1 MIYTPPYVFKVM
13 MDILSDIAGRIKK
26 AIALIPDAE
35 TRGKEICVGMDGTP
49 TTHIDKIAE
58 NVVLGYIQE
67 KKVPLNVLSEEIGF
81 VDNGAKETL
90 VLDPIDGTTNSVIGV
105 PLYTVSMAIGKK
117 SLKDVHTA
125 YIENL
130 VTGDRY
136 TAEKGKGAYLN
147 GKRIHAKKRSDPDHM
162 MMMIYM
168 GNGSHPDSF
177 ALAKRMKSS
186 RAYGCASI
194 EMALVATGAADGFL
208 MNAENNM
215 RSIRVI
221 DIAASYLILKEAGGE
236 VYNLD
241 GTQFDMPFDLDHRSN
256 FLAVGNRDVY
266 DMVIF
271 GPHGLGKKHK
281 HKYGI
286 TANMSIPIA
295 ADVTKRVLKALKGEE
310 VILEKDIAAALGKTG
325 CPIAEMDVDILIT
338 VGGDGTILRAMQKN
352 NASIFG
358 VNAGGIGFL
367 AEIPVEK
374 IEEGIARL
382 RAGKYRVDERLK
394 LQTVFNGKRMADA
407 VNEAV
412 IHTDS
417 VAKIRQ
423 FRVYVDGRLATDIR
437 ADGVIISTPT
447 GSTCYAMSVGSPIVD
462 PRVNA
467 LVMVPMAAF
476 KFAARPIVI
485 PTSSKITV
493 ELTMDKG
500 CLLVVDGQ
508 EEYPIPGHSKLEF
521 TMSSNYGRFIRF
533 DDDFYSRIHEKL
545 ESGL

>member
-1 MIYTPPYVFKVM
+1 M
-13 MDILSDIAGRIKK
+13 MNILDEIAERIRN
-26 AIALIPDAE
+26 AIRLIPDPDA
-35 TRGKEICVGMDGTP
+35 RGKEICMGMDGTP
-49 TTHIDKIAE
+49 TTQIDKIAE
-58 NVVLGYIQE
+58 NTVLSYLQE
-67 KKVPLNVLSEEIGF
+67 NNIELNVLSEEIGF
-81 VDNGAKETL
+81 VDNGYKDTL

-105 PLYTVSMAIGKK
+105 PLYTVSMAIGKR

-125 YIENL
+125 FIKNL
-130 VTGDRY
+130 VTGDTY

-147 GKRIHAKKRSDPDHM
+147 GKRIRTKKRSDPNKM
-162 MMMIYM
+162 LMMIYM

-177 ALAKRMKSS
+177 ALAKRVKSS

-194 EMALVATGAADGFL
+194 EMVLVATGAADGFL
-208 MNAENNM
+208 MNAENNR

-221 DIAASYLILKEAGGE
+221 DIAASYLILKEAGGDIFH
-236 VYNLD
+236 LD
-241 GTQFDMPFDLDHRSN
+241 GTEFDMPFDLDHRAN
-256 FLAVGNRDVY
+256 FLAVGNKDVY
-266 DMVIF
+266 DIVMF
-271 GPHGLGKKHK
+271 GRNG
-281 HKYGI
+281 KYGSKYRYGI
-286 TANMSIPIA
+286 YANMSLPNSV
-295 ADVTKRVLKALKGEE
+295 DVTKRVLNALGDEKI
-310 VILEKDIAAALGKTG
+310 ILEKEIADALGMKG
-325 CPIAEMDVDILIT
+325 KRIDKMDIDILIT
-338 VGGDGTILRAMQKN
+338 VGGDGTILRGMQKN

-358 VNAGGIGFL
+358 VNAGGVGFL
-367 AEIPVEK
+367 AEIPTEK

-382 RAGKYRVDERLK
+382 KEGNYRIDERLK
-394 LQTVFNGKRMADA
+394 LQTTFNGKRMADA

-423 FRVYVDGRLATDIR
+423 FRVYVDDHLATDIR
-437 ADGVIISTPT
+437 ADGIIIATPT
-447 GSTCYAMSVGSPIVD
+447 GSTCYAMSVGSPIID

-493 ELTMDKG
+493 ELVDKS
-500 CLLVVDGQ
+500 CLLVIDGQ
-508 EEYPIPGHSKLEF
+508 EEYGIPRSSKLEF
-521 TMSSNYGRFIRF
+521 SMSSDYGRFIRF

>member
-1 MIYTPPYVFKVM
+1 M
-13 MDILSDIAGRIKK
+13 MEILSEIAERIRN
-26 AIALIPDAE
+26 AICLIPDAE
-35 TRGKEICVGMDGTP
+35 TRGKEICIGMDGTP
-49 TTHIDKIAE
+49 TTQIDKIAE
-58 NVVLGYIQE
+58 NVVLAYIQE
-67 KKVPLNVLSEEIGF
+67 KNIPLNVLSEEIGL
-81 VDNGAKETL
+81 VDNGADEVL
-90 VLDPIDGTTNSVIGV
+90 VLDPIDGTSNSIMGV
-105 PLYTVSMAIGKK
+105 PLYTVSMAIGKN

-130 VTGDRY
+130 VTRDKY
-136 TAEKGKGAYLN
+136 TAENGKGAYLN
-147 GKRIHAKKRSDPDHM
+147 GVRIHARKRSNPDRL

-168 GNGSHPDSF
+168 GNGAHPNSF
-177 ALAKRMKSS
+177 ALAKRVKSS

-208 MNAENNM
+208 MNSENNQ

-236 VYNLD
+236 IYNLD
-241 GTQFDMPFDLDHRSN
+241 GTEFDMPFDLEHRSN
-256 FLAVGNRDVY
+256 FLAVANREVY
-266 DMVIF
+266 EMVMGHF
-271 GPHGLGKKHK
+271 GKYRHK
-281 HKYGI
+281 HRYGI
-286 TANMSIPIA
+286 YANMSIPIA
-295 ADVTKRVLKALKGEE
+295 VKTAKRVMKALKGEDM
-310 VILEKDIAAALGKTG
+310 ILEKEIAAALGMEGT
-325 CPIAEMDVDILIT
+325 PIGEMDVDIMVT
-338 VGGDGTILRAMQKN
+338 VGGDGTILRAMQNN

-358 VNAGGIGFL
+358 VNAGGVGFL
-367 AEIPVEK
+367 AEIPVDR
-374 IEEGIARL
+374 IDEGIARV
-382 RAGKYRVDERLK
+382 REGKFRIDERLK
-394 LQTVFNGKRMADA
+394 LQTVFNGKRLADA

-412 IHTDS
+412 IHTDT

-423 FRVYVDGRLATDIR
+423 FKIYVDDHLAADLR

-447 GSTCYAMSVGSPIVD
+447 GSTCYAMSVGSPIID
-462 PRVNA
+462 PHVNA

-500 CLLVVDGQ
+500 CVLVLDGQ
-508 EEYPIPGHSKLEF
+508 EEHNIPGQSKIEF
-521 TMSSNYGRFIRF
+521 SMSSNYGRFVRF

>member
-1 MIYTPPYVFKVM
+1 M
-13 MDILSDIAGRIKK
+13 MTTMNILSEIAGRIRN
-26 AIALIPDAE
+26 AIRLIPDAE

-58 NVVLGYIQE
+58 NIVLGYIQE
-67 KKVPLNVLSEEIGF
+67 KNVRLNVLSEEIGF
-81 VDNGAKETL
+81 VDNGADETL
-90 VLDPIDGTTNSVIGV
+90 VLDPIDGTTNSVMGV
-105 PLYTVSMAIGKK
+105 PLYTVSMAIGRS
-117 SLKDVHTA
+117 SLRDVHTA

-136 TAEKGKGAYLN
+136 TAEKGKGAYHN
-147 GKRIHAKKRSDPDHM
+147 GKRIRAKERSDPDNM

-168 GNGSHPDSF
+168 GNGAHPDSF
-177 ALAKRMKSS
+177 ALAKHVKSS

-194 EMALVATGAADGFL
+194 EMVLVATGAADGFL
-208 MNAENNM
+208 MNAENNR

-221 DIAASYLILKEAGGE
+221 DIAASYLILKEAGGD

-241 GTQFDMPFDLDHRSN
+241 GTAFDMPFDLDQRSN
-256 FLAVGNRDVY
+256 FLAVGNKDVY
-266 DMVIF
+266 DMAIF
-271 GPHGLGKKHK
+271 GPHHGIRHR

-286 TANMSIPIA
+286 YANTSIPIA
-295 ADVTKRVLKALKGEE
+295 AKVTKRVLKALKGEN
-310 VILEKDIAAALGKTG
+310 VIIEKDIADVIGKKG

-358 VNAGGIGFL
+358 VNAGGVGFL
-367 AEIPVEK
+367 AEIPVHK

-382 RAGKYRVDERLK
+382 REGRYRIDERLK
-394 LQTVFNGKRMADA
+394 LQTVFNGRRMADA

-423 FRVYVDGRLATDIR
+423 FRVYVDGRLATDLR

-447 GSTCYAMSVGSPIVD
+447 GSTCYAMSVGSPIID

-508 EEYPIPGHSKLEF
+508 EEYSIPGASKLEF
-521 TMSSNYGRFIRF
+521 TMSSDYGRFIRF

>member
-1 MIYTPPYVFKVM
+1 M
-13 MDILSDIAGRIKK
+13 MMNILSEIACRIRN

-35 TRGKEICVGMDGTP
+35 TRGKEICVGRDGTP

-58 NVVLGYIQE
+58 NIVLAYLQE
-67 KKVPLNVLSEEIGF
+67 KNIPLNVLSEEIGF
-81 VDNGAKETL
+81 VDNGAEETL

-105 PLYTVSMAIGKK
+105 PLYTVSMAIGKTA
-117 SLKDVHTA
+117 LRDVHTA
-125 YIENL
+125 FVENL

-147 GKRIHAKKRSDPDHM
+147 GNRIHAKKRSVHDSM
-162 MMMIYM
+162 MMMIYL
-168 GNGSHPDSF
+168 GNGAHPDSF

-208 MNAENNM
+208 MNAENNR

-221 DIAASYLILKEAGGE
+221 DIAASYLLVKEAGGE
-236 VYNLD
+236 IYNLD
-241 GTQFDMPFDLDHRSN
+241 GTEFDMPFDLDHRSN

-266 DMVIF
+266 DLVMF
-271 GPHGLGKKHK
+271 GPHGLAKKHK
-281 HKYGI
+281 HRYGI
-286 TANMSIPIA
+286 YANMSIPISVG
-295 ADVTKRVLKALKGEE
+295 VTRRVLNALAGED
-310 VILEKDIAAALGKTG
+310 VILESEIAAALGKEG
-325 CPIAEMDVDILIT
+325 PAIGEMDVDILIT
-338 VGGDGTILRAMQKN
+338 VGGDGTILRAMQRN

-358 VNAGGIGFL
+358 VNAGGVGFL
-367 AEIPVEK
+367 AEIPVDG

-382 RAGKYRVDERLK
+382 RDGRYRVDERLK

-423 FRVYVDGRLATDIR
+423 FRVYVDGRLATDLR

-447 GSTCYAMSVGSPIVD
+447 GSTCYAMSVGSPIID

-493 ELTMDKG
+493 ELAMDKG

-508 EEYPIPGHSKLEF
+508 EEYPIPGSSRLEF

>member
-1 MIYTPPYVFKVM
+1 M
-13 MDILSDIAGRIKK
+13 MDILSEIAGRIRN
-26 AIALIPDAE
+26 AISLIPDAE
-35 TRGKEICVGMDGTP
+35 ERGKEICVGKDGTP
-49 TTHIDKIAE
+49 TTQIDKIAE
-58 NVVLGYIQE
+58 NVVLVYLQE
-67 KKVPLNVLSEEIGF
+67 KNVPLNVLSEEIGF
-81 VDNGAKETL
+81 VDNGADETL

-105 PLYTVSMAIGKK
+105 PLYTVSMAIGKS

-125 YIENL
+125 FIENL

-147 GKRIHAKKRSDPDHM
+147 GKRIRAKKRSDPDNM
-162 MMMIYM
+162 MMMIYL
-168 GNGSHPDSF
+168 GNGAHPDSF

-208 MNAENNM
+208 MNADNNR

-236 VYNLD
+236 IYNLD
-241 GTQFDMPFDLDHRSN
+241 GTDFDMSFDLDQRSN
-256 FLAVGNRDVY
+256 FLAVGNKDVY

-271 GPHGLGKKHK
+271 GPHGLAKKHK
-281 HKYGI
+281 HKYGVC
-286 TANMSIPIA
+286 ANTSIPIA
-295 ADVTKRVLKALKGEE
+295 AEVTERVLKALRGEE
-310 VILEKDIAAALGKTG
+310 VILEKEIAAALGKEGT
-325 CPIAEMDVDILIT
+325 PVAEMDVDILIT

-352 NASIFG
+352 NASVFG
-358 VNAGGIGFL
+358 VNAGGVGFL
-367 AEIPVEK
+367 AEIPVDK

-382 RAGKYRVDERLK
+382 REGRYRIDERLK

-423 FRVYVDGRLATDIR
+423 FRVYVDGRLATDLR

-447 GSTCYAMSVGSPIVD
+447 GSTCYAMSVGSPIID

-493 ELTMDKG
+493 ELAMDKG

-508 EEYPIPGHSKLEF
+508 EEYPIPGSSKLEF

>member
-1 MIYTPPYVFKVM
+1 M
-13 MDILSDIAGRIKK
+13 MDILCEIAERIRN
-26 AIALIPDAE
+26 AIQLIPDLE
-35 TRGKEICVGMDGTP
+35 TRGKEVCVGKDGTP

-58 NVVLGYIQE
+58 NIALGYIQE
-67 KKVPLNVLSEEIGF
+67 KDVRLNVLSEEIGF
-81 VDNGAKETL
+81 VDNGAAETL

-125 YIENL
+125 FIENL

-147 GKRIHAKKRSDPDHM
+147 GKRIMTKKRSDPDNM

-168 GNGSHPDSF
+168 GNGAHPDSF
-177 ALAKRMKSS
+177 ALAKRVKSS

-208 MNAENNM
+208 MNADNNR

-221 DIAASYLILKEAGGE
+221 DIAASYLILKEAGGD
-236 VYNLD
+236 VHNLD
-241 GTQFDMPFDLDHRSN
+241 GTAFDMRFDLDQRSN
-256 FLAVGNRDVY
+256 FLAVGNKDVY
-266 DMVIF
+266 DIVMF
-271 GPHGLGKKHK
+271 GPHGTRHK

-286 TANMSIPIA
+286 YANMSIPIA
-295 ADVTKRVLKALKGEE
+295 AKVTRRVLKALKGED
-310 VILEKDIAAALGKTG
+310 VILEKDIADHLKKKG
-325 CPIAEMDVDILIT
+325 CPIGEMDVDILIT

-367 AEIPVEK
+367 AEIPVDK

-382 RAGKYRVDERLK
+382 RDGRFRIDERLK

-423 FRVYVDGRLATDIR
+423 FRVFVDDRLATDLR

-447 GSTCYAMSVGSPIVD
+447 GSTCYAMSVGSPIID

-493 ELTMDKG
+493 ELAMDKG

-508 EEYPIPGHSKLEF
+508 EEYHIPGASKLEF

-533 DDDFYSRIHEKL
+533 DDDFYSRIHEK
-545 ESGL
+545 

>member
-1 MIYTPPYVFKVM
+1 MM
-13 MDILSDIAGRIKK
+13 MDVLGEIAERIRI
-26 AIALIPDAE
+26 AIRSIPDAE
-35 TRGKEICVGMDGTP
+35 TRGKEICLGMDGTP
-49 TTHIDKIAE
+49 TTYIDKIAE
-58 NVVLGYIQE
+58 NTALGYIQE
-67 KKVPLNVLSEEIGF
+67 KGLMLNVLSEEIGF
-81 VDNGAKETL
+81 VDNGADETL

-105 PLYTVSMAIGKK
+105 PLYTVSMAIGKR
-117 SLKDVHTA
+117 SLRDVHTA
-125 YIENL
+125 FIENL

-147 GKRIHAKKRSDPDHM
+147 GKRIHAKKRSDPDNI
-162 MMMIYM
+162 MMMIYL
-168 GNGSHPDSF
+168 GNGAHPDSF
-177 ALAKRMKSS
+177 ALAKRVRSS

-208 MNAENNM
+208 MNADNNR

-221 DIAASYLILKEAGGE
+221 DIAASYLLLKEAGGE
-236 VYNLD
+236 IYNLD
-241 GTQFDMPFDLDHRSN
+241 GTEFDMPFNLDQRSN
-256 FLAVGNRDVY
+256 FLAAGNRDVY
-266 DMVIF
+266 DTVMF
-271 GPHGLGKKHK
+271 GPHGIGCRHKHRYGIYANMSLQDAVDVSKKVIKALGGEEVVLEKEIADALGKK
-281 HKYGI
+281 G
-286 TANMSIPIA
+286 TPI
-295 ADVTKRVLKALKGEE
+295 E
-310 VILEKDIAAALGKTG
+310 
-325 CPIAEMDVDILIT
+325 EMDVDILVT

-358 VNAGGIGFL
+358 VNAGGVGFL
-367 AEIPVEK
+367 AEIPVDK
-374 IEEGIARL
+374 IDEGISRL
-382 RAGKYRVDERLK
+382 RAGRFRVDERLK

-423 FRVYVDGRLATDIR
+423 FRVYVDDHLATDIR

-447 GSTCYAMSVGSPIVD
+447 GSTCYAMSVGSPIID

-467 LVMVPMAAF
+467 LVVVPMAAF

-485 PTSSKITV
+485 STSSKITV
-493 ELTMDKG
+493 ELAMDKG

-508 EEYPIPGHSKLEF
+508 EEYSIPGHSKLEF

>member
-1 MIYTPPYVFKVM
+1 M
-13 MDILSDIAGRIKK
+13 MDILSEIAQRIRN
-26 AIALIPDAE
+26 AIKLIPDAE
-35 TRGKEICVGMDGTP
+35 TRGKEICIGKDGTP

-58 NVVLGYIQE
+58 NTVLSYLQE
-67 KKVPLNVLSEEIGF
+67 KDILLNVLSEEIGF
-81 VDNGAKETL
+81 VDNGASETL
-90 VLDPIDGTTNSVIGV
+90 VLDPIDGTTNSVMGV
-105 PLYTVSMAIGKK
+105 PLYTVSMAIGKR

-125 YIENL
+125 FIENL

-136 TAEKGKGAYLN
+136 TAEKGNGAYLN
-147 GKRIHAKKRSDPDHM
+147 GSRIHSKKHSDPDDL
-162 MMMIYM
+162 MMMIYL
-168 GNGSHPDSF
+168 GNGAHPDSF
-177 ALAKRMKSS
+177 ALAKHVRSS
-186 RAYGCASI
+186 RAYGCASV

-208 MNAENNM
+208 MNAENSR

-221 DIAASYLILKEAGGE
+221 DIAASYLLLKEAGGE
-236 VYNLD
+236 IYNLD
-241 GTQFDMPFDLDHRSN
+241 GTDFDMPFDLDHRSN
-256 FLAVGNRDVY
+256 FLAAANRDVY
-266 DMVIF
+266 DAVML
-271 GPHGLGKKHK
+271 PHNIRSRHGHR
-281 HKYGI
+281 YGI
-286 TANMSIPIA
+286 YTNMSLPNATDISKKVI
-295 ADVTKRVLKALKGEE
+295 KALKGEE
-310 VILEKDIAAALGKTG
+310 VILEDEIANALKKKGY
-325 CPIAEMDVDILIT
+325 PIEEMDVDIMVT

-358 VNAGGIGFL
+358 VNAGGVGFL
-367 AEIPVEK
+367 AEIPADS
-374 IEEGIARL
+374 IEEGISRL
-382 RAGKYRVDERLK
+382 REGRFRIDERLK

-412 IHTDS
+412 VHTDS

-437 ADGVIISTPT
+437 ADGVIIATPT
-447 GSTCYAMSVGSPIVD
+447 GSTCYAMSVGSPIID

-493 ELTMDKG
+493 EMAMDKG
-500 CLLVVDGQ
+500 CLLVIDGQ
-508 EEYPIPGHSKLEF
+508 EEYPIPGNSKLEF

>member
-1 MIYTPPYVFKVM
+1 MIN
-13 MDILSDIAGRIKK
+13 ILSEIAERIRA
-26 AIALIPDAE
+26 AIKLIPGPD
-35 TRGKEICVGMDGTP
+35 RGKELCIGVDGTP
-49 TTHIDKIAE
+49 TTYIDKTAE
-58 NVVLGYIQE
+58 NAVLKYLQDND
-67 KKVPLNVLSEEIGF
+67 VSLNVLSEEIGF
-81 VDNGAKETL
+81 VDNGADETL

-105 PLYTVSMAIGKK
+105 PLYTVSMAIGKR

-125 YIENL
+125 FIENL

-147 GKRIHAKKRSDPDHM
+147 GKRIQTKKRSDPDRLL
-162 MMMIYM
+162 MMIYL
-168 GNGSHPDSF
+168 GNGAHPDSF
-177 ALAKRMKSS
+177 ALAKRVKTS

-194 EMALVATGAADGFL
+194 EMALVASGMADGFL
-208 MNAENNM
+208 MDSENNR

-236 VYNLD
+236 IYNLD
-241 GTQFDMPFDLDHRSN
+241 GTEFDMPFDLELRSN
-256 FLAVGNRDVY
+256 FLAVGNKDVY
-266 DMVIF
+266 DIVMF
-271 GPHGLGKKHK
+271 GSRGDKKEK
-281 HKYGI
+281 RHKYGI
-286 TANMSIPIA
+286 YANMSLPAA
-295 ADVTKRVLKALKGEE
+295 ADVAKRVMNALQGESA
-310 VILEKDIAAALGKTG
+310 VFEKEIADHLGTDG
-325 CPIAEMDVDILIT
+325 CPIEQMDVDIMIT

-367 AEIPVEK
+367 AEISVDK
-374 IEEGIARL
+374 IEEGIERL
-382 RAGKYRVDERLK
+382 RKGNYRIDKRLK
-394 LQTVFNGKRMADA
+394 LQTVFNGKKMTDA

-417 VAKIRQ
+417 IAKLRQ
-423 FRVYVDGRLATDIR
+423 FRVYVDNHLATDLR

-447 GSTCYAMSVGSPIVD
+447 GSTCYAMSVGSPIID

-467 LVMVPMAAF
+467 LVVVPMAAF
-476 KFAARPIVI
+476 KFAARPLVI

-493 ELTMDKG
+493 ELVMDKG

-508 EEYPIPGHSKLEF
+508 EEYDIPGLSKLEF
-521 TMSSNYGRFIRF
+521 SMSSDYGRFIRF

-545 ESGL
+545 DGGL